1 MGLGLQIE
9 KSRWRAFRR
18 EQILDV
24 QKNEVTNIYAIHV
37 LSPLMGFVVR
47 LYKMMW
53 LPVDVSDWSFF
64 G

>member
-18 EQILDV
+18 EQKLDV

-37 LSPLMGFVVR
+37 LLPLMGFVVR

>member
-37 LSPLMGFVVR
+37 LLPLMGFVVR